1 MQIAPP
7 ATPFQDFTYHWKQLM
22 NFYADHLTDTK
33 VPIET
38 TGIPRHLDSLLQI
51 LILEEKENDEPGPCL
66 EYLIQYKLLDLLATL
81 ACAESPPGMRL
92 ICLTFFRKLLTRS
105 KHPLLHHAAIFSPI
119 QRLIAICDGNLA
131 SPIESE
137 EVQFLLALCFLVC
150 KYPHCTSIVNESRNI
165 HRERTTPHGD
175 SERTEIQSVT
185 YVPVRKCNKSNPLFQ
200 PLNTQAVTLVNP
212 NLFTAA
218 YSRRRSI
225 CSDRIS
231 SKINSVRGGSQESL
245 EHRRDLT
252 NDSQNVPSCSNTS
265 SRSNESSGDV
275 ESTSQSSSPHSQ
287 KLSFDNALT
296 IGNTCDIRDSIS
308 SVNVPD
314 EMEASS
320 CDTAITILN
329 RIENLK
335 IDTIDTD
342 YSMHNSCEANSVE
355 SPLSDLENPEN
366 SKCLLLD
373 SLKSYINSAVSILMT
388 TLKIKTSFLLELYI
402 FINIF

>member
-1 MQIAPP
+1 
-7 ATPFQDFTYHWKQLM
+7 M

-38 TGIPRHLDSLLQI
+38 TGIPRHLDILLQI
-51 LILEEKENDEPGPCL
+51 LIHEEKENDEPGPCL
-66 EYLIQYKLLDLLATL
+66 EYLIQHKLLDLLATL

-92 ICLTFFRKLLTRS
+92 VCLTFFRKLLTRS

-150 KYPHCTSIVNESRNI
+150 KYPHCTSLVNESRNI
-165 HRERTTPHGD
+165 RRESTTPHGD
-175 SERTEIQSVT
+175 SGRTEIQCIT
-185 YVPVRKCNKSNPLFQ
+185 YVPVRKCSKSNPLFQ

-218 YSRRRSI
+218 HTRRRSI

-231 SKINSVRGGSQESL
+231 SKTYSVRGGSQESL
-245 EHRRDLT
+245 EHRHDVT
-252 NDSQNVPSCSNTS
+252 NGLQNVPSCSNRS

-275 ESTSQSSSPHSQ
+275 ESVSQSSSPLYQ
-287 KLSFDNALT
+287 KISFDNELT
-296 IGNTCDIRDSIS
+296 IGNTCDTQVSVS

-314 EMEASS
+314 EVEATS
-320 CDTAITILN
+320 CDTSVTILN

-335 IDTIDTD
+335 IDTE
-342 YSMHNSCEANSVE
+342 YAKHNSCEANSIE

-373 SLKSYINSAVSILMT
+373 SLKSYINSPVSIY
-388 TLKIKTSFLLELYI
+388 LY
-402 FINIF
+402 N